1 MPLNALLLTD
11 GILSHS
17 HQSRGL
23 LRTISSCV
31 ALSIQDFSV
40 QMHSNWM
47 RGFLRKALTM
57 SSDESLSWAAH
68 CFNWPACEY
77 RKPDFIVS
85 AGSETMLVNAVL
97 AKRYQCDNVFVG
109 GQNGVRAEWFNAV
122 LTLDAPIL
130 ANAISLILPPSR
142 LTPDVV
148 NDAYATY
155 QAEGGSHRGGCWAMI
170 VGGDGG
176 GCHYT
181 DAEWRMLID
190 GMNQLA
196 KAHKIKWLV
205 VTTRLT
211 SSSVQERLRQDLK
224 ASYVESISAYGLG
237 PDDPLPLLAARAE
250 RIYCGV
256 EHLPILFDSIA
267 SGKPTLALLP
277 ELDRLNQRVHH
288 LLKLL
293 CQERFLSVL
302 KIQELPFGRT
312 ARLALPLPEM
322 LLRKNTQLFSQMCR
336 LCPSLADLSQR
347 Y

>member
-1 MPLNALLLTD
+1 MPLNALFLTD
-11 GILSHS
+11 GVLSHT

-23 LRTISSCV
+23 LRTISSSV

-57 SSDESLSWAAH
+57 TSDESLSWAAH
-68 CFNWPACEY
+68 CFNWPACDY
-77 RKPDFIVS
+77 QKPELIVS

-97 AKRYQCDNVFVG
+97 ARRYHCDNLFIG

-130 ANAISLILPPSR
+130 PNAIAMSLPPSR

-148 NDAYATY
+148 NDAYAAY
-155 QAEGGSHRGGCWAMI
+155 QAEGGSHKGACWAMI
-170 VGGDGG
+170 LGGNGG
-176 GCHYT
+176 GCHYANT
-181 DAEWRMLID
+181 DWQMLID

-196 KAHKIKWLV
+196 KSHKIKWLIL
-205 VTTRLT
+205 TTRLT
-211 SSSVQERLRQDLK
+211 SGHVQERLRRDLK
-224 ASYVESISAYGLG
+224 ASYVESISTYGLG
-237 PDDPLPLLAARAE
+237 LDDPLLLLAARAE
-250 RIYCGV
+250 RIYCSV

-277 ELDRLNQRVHH
+277 ERDSLNQRVHH

-302 KIQELPFGRT
+302 KIHELSMGRI

-322 LLRKNTQLFSQMCR
+322 LSRKNAQLFSQMCSH
-336 LCPSLADLSQR
+336 CPSLTNISQR

>member
-40 QMHSNWM
+40 QMHSNWT
-47 RGFLRKALTM
+47 RGFFLRKALTM
-57 SSDESLSWAAH
+57 TSDESLSWAAH

-77 RKPDFIVS
+77 RKPDLIVS

-97 AKRYQCDNVFVG
+97 AKRYQCDNVFIG

-155 QAEGGSHRGGCWAMI
+155 QAEGGSHKGSCWAMI
-170 VGGDGG
+170 VGGD
-176 GCHYT
+176 
-181 DAEWRMLID
+181 E
-190 GMNQLA
+190 
-196 KAHKIKWLV
+196 K
-205 VTTRLT
+205 LT
-211 SSSVQERLRQDLK
+211 KL
-224 ASYVESISAYGLG
+224 
-237 PDDPLPLLAARAE
+237 
-250 RIYCGV
+250 
-256 EHLPILFDSIA
+256 
-267 SGKPTLALLP
+267 SG
-277 ELDRLNQRVHH
+277 
-288 LLKLL
+288 
-293 CQERFLSVL
+293 
-302 KIQELPFGRT
+302 
-312 ARLALPLPEM
+312 
-322 LLRKNTQLFSQMCR
+322 
-336 LCPSLADLSQR
+336 
-347 Y
+347 